1 MRDACA
7 GTATDLPWA
16 ITLSGGGVGRHPVE
30 IYAGLAFLVAA
41 AAVNRIG
48 LAAGVGAGAALALAA
63 GIRLATEPLRASLT
77 GGPVWWY
84 WAGVAAGVLVVITAQ
99 RAARHGGL
107 HSPA

>member
-1 MRDACA
+1 M
-7 GTATDLPWA
+7 
-16 ITLSGGGVGRHPVE
+16 
-30 IYAGLAFLVAA
+30 AA